1 MTRAALGVALLLALA
16 GCMQDRGDGTE
27 AEPTIGASAM
37 LEGRTTGD
45 LPERFG
51 IGRAATE
58 EEIVAVDIDIM
69 PDGRGLPPGSG
80 GVQEGESLYA
90 EQCAICHGEQLEG
103 TPLAARLV
111 PDPEHT
117 GFPDGED
124 APGFRTIGN
133 YWPYATTLFDYVRRA
148 MPFDRPGSLTDEE
161 VYALTAYLLWRNG
174 IVEESTVLD
183 ATTLPA
189 VAMPARDRFVVDDRL
204 DSDRVR

>member
-1 MTRAALGVALLLALA
+1 MTRAAWALALLVGLTACAQGGEEA
-16 GCMQDRGDGTE
+16 G
-27 AEPTIGASAM
+27 AAAPIGASGM
-37 LEGRTTGD
+37 LEGRTAGD

-58 EEIVAVDIDIM
+58 DEIAAVDIDIM

-80 GVQEGESLYA
+80 NVQEGARLYA
-90 EQCAICHGEQLEG
+90 EQCAICHGAELEG

-111 PDPEHT
+111 PDPEHP

-124 APGFRTIGN
+124 PPSFRTIGN
-133 YWPYATTLFDYVRRA
+133 FWPYATTLFDYVRRA

-174 IVEESTVLD
+174 IIEEGTVMD

-189 VAMPARDRFVVDDRL
+189 VVMPARDRFVVDDRL
-204 DSDRVR
+204 ESDRVR